1 MSDKTDFKEGLGRD
15 KGSHFMLM
23 KGMIHQEDI
32 TVPNRGTKHRGT
44 LFHKTNTTR

>member
-44 LFHKTNTTR
+44 LYKTNTTR